1 MDGEMGLAAAL
12 RAMAPD
18 GARSPE
24 EWAMFSA
31 LPDAPVVDAPSTR
44 ERIVDRTRRLVPR
57 VRTGRTEEEGPRGT
71 RPDSS
76 FQKSGPSQDTPGHG
90 IRHRR
95 VVVTDPTFGTW
106 IGAGSHPTRPV

>member
-18 GARSPE
+18 EARSPE
-24 EWAMFSA
+24 AWAMFSA
-31 LPDAPVVDAPSTR
+31 LPDAPVVEVRSTR
-44 ERIVDRTRRLVPR
+44 ERFVDRIRRLVRR
-57 VRTGRTEEEGPRGT
+57 VRTGRTAVEGPGVT

-90 IRHRR
+90 IHHRR

-106 IGAGSHPTRPV
+106 MGAGS